1 MSHIK
6 TTISCSAMFKNSHAI
21 DYIKIMLLGID
32 YFWVNLKYKITV
44 KLTVL
49 VMRESDSYD

>member
-6 TTISCSAMFKNSHAI
+6 TTISCSAMFENSHAI